1 MEEQDI
7 ENQTVLK
14 GYEDKILELRRAIQ
28 DKQYAIQEK
37 ENTKSSSRSED
48 RGKKDYISDSISD
61 MMDPKQQFMKVTSEL
76 DEVMDLL
83 KKLTI

>member
-76 DEVMDLL
+76 DEVMDVL